1 MNMHLFGQ
9 EMFMFRSSQI
19 EGSTRELKQIEGS
32 TRELKMTST

>member
-1 MNMHLFGQ
+1 
-9 EMFMFRSSQI
+9 MFRSSQI